1 MKTPTKNR
9 KQNRNNCT
17 INKIIKILFI
27 GIALLFVTDG
37 QAQIWKKLKKK
48 AAEAAER
55 ALENK
60 VEEKTEKETS
70 KAFDSVF
77 NNDGKLL
84 KKNKGKKNSKKNKQ
98 TANSNNEVND
108 ENMSDDFN
116 VYSKFDFVPG
126 DSILLYDDFTF
137 DNIGDFPAKWDT
149 NGSGELVTINDEKWF
164 RLTNSSMYIPLT
176 SSSLPENYTIEFDM
190 LMTGLDNKTS
200 SQAFLVFL
208 FADNN
213 SFQRAKTWSMVEI
226 SPCQFIDS
234 RGVVEKQVDGQRQF
248 RNLMGKDYRDAIN
261 GTSRISIAANKSR
274 LRVWL
279 NENKIV
285 DVPRLLGDGITNF
298 KMFTRGLR
306 DDRNFDEI
314 YIKDFKMAETG
325 IDLRSQLLTDGKFS
339 TTGILFNSGS
349 DQIKP
354 ESYGVLKQIANALL
368 EDTSLNLNIIGHTD
382 ADGDAENNLMLSQQR
397 AESVKNFLVGQF
409 QIDENR
415 LQTEGKGE
423 GEPVADN
430 TSNEGKANNRRVEF
444 VKI

>member
-1 MKTPTKNR
+1 MKTLKL
-9 KQNRNNCT
+9 
-17 INKIIKILFI
+17 LFAI
-27 GIALLFVTDG
+27 TALLLATDG
-37 QAQIWKKLKKK
+37 HSQLLKKLKKR

-55 ALENK
+55 TLERK
-60 VEEKTEKETS
+60 VEEKTEKETD

-77 NNDGKLL
+77 NSDGKVL
-84 KKNKGKKNSKKNKQ
+84 KKKKKGNKSKKNQ
-98 TANSNNEVND
+98 STTDPND
-108 ENMSDDFN
+108 EMAEEEMIEDFN
-116 VYSKFDFVPG
+116 VYSNFDFVPG
-126 DSILLYDDFTF
+126 DTILLYDDFSV

-164 RLTNSSMYIPLT
+164 RLANSSTYIPITNSN
-176 SSSLPENYTIEFDM
+176 LPENYTIEFDM

-213 SFQRAKTWSMVEI
+213 GFQKAKTWSMVEI
-226 SPCQFIDS
+226 SPCQFIES
-234 RGVVEKQVDGQRQF
+234 RGVVEKQVNGERQL
-248 RNLMGKDYRDAIN
+248 RNEMGKDYREAIN
-261 GTSRISIAANKSR
+261 GQSRISIAANKSR

-285 DVPRLLGDGITNF
+285 DVPRLLAEDMTNF
-298 KMFTRGLR
+298 KIYTRGLR
-306 DDRNFDEI
+306 DGRDLDEI
-314 YIKDFKMAETG
+314 FIKDFKIAETG
-325 IDLRSQLLTDGKFS
+325 IDLRSKLLTDGKFS

-354 ESYGVLKQIANALL
+354 ESYGVLKQIADALNQ
-368 EDTSLNLNIIGHTD
+368 EMNLNLNIIGHTD
-382 ADGDAENNLMLSQQR
+382 ADGDDENNLVLSQQR
-397 AESVKNFLVGQF
+397 AQSVKDFLVAQF

-415 LQTEGKGE
+415 LQTDGKGE
-423 GEPVADN
+423 SEPVSDN

>member
-9 KQNRNNCT
+9 KQNKTNYT
-17 INKIIKILFI
+17 SSKIIKILFI

-37 QAQIWKKLKKK
+37 QAQIFKKLGK
-48 AAEAAER
+48 AAERAAKR

-60 VEEKTEKETS
+60 VEEKSEKETS

-77 NNDGKLL
+77 NNDGKIL
-84 KKNKGKKNSKKNKQ
+84 KKKKSKKKSKKNKE
-98 TANSNNEVND
+98 TANPNEEVYD
-108 ENMSDDFN
+108 QEMSEDFK
-116 VYSKFDFVPG
+116 VYSKFDFIPG
-126 DSILLYDDFTF
+126 NSILLYDNFSL

-164 RLTNSSMYIPLT
+164 RLTNRSTYIPLT

-190 LMTGLDNKTS
+190 LMNGLDKKTS

-213 SFQRAKTWSMVEI
+213 SFQKAKTWSIVEI
-226 SPCQFIDS
+226 SPCQYIES
-234 RGVVEKQVDGQRQF
+234 QGVVEKRINGERQF
-248 RNLMGKDYRDAIN
+248 RNKMGKDYRDVIN
-261 GTSRISIAANKSR
+261 GKTRISISANKSR

-285 DVPRLLGDGITNF
+285 DVPRLLADGITNF
-298 KMFTRGLR
+298 KMYTIGLR

-354 ESYGVLKQIANALL
+354 ESYGVLKQIADALL
-368 EDTSLNLNIIGHTD
+368 QDTSLNLNIIGHTD
-382 ADGDAENNLMLSQQR
+382 DDGDAENNMMLSEQR
-397 AESVKNFLVGQF
+397 AQSVKNILVSQF
-409 QIDENR
+409 EIDQDR
-415 LQTEGKGE
+415 LQTQGKGE
-423 GEPVADN
+423 SEPIDN
-430 TSNEGKANNRRVEF
+430 NSTTEGKANNRRVEF
-444 VKI
+444 IKL

>member
-1 MKTPTKNR
+1 MKTLK
-9 KQNRNNCT
+9 T
-17 INKIIKILFI
+17 ILILLAILFSAN
-27 GIALLFVTDG
+27 GN
-37 QAQIWKKLKKK
+37 AQILKKLGK
-48 AAEAAER
+48 AAERAAKR

-60 VEEKTEKETS
+60 VEEKSEKETS

-77 NNDGKLL
+77 NNDGKIL
-84 KKNKGKKNSKKNKQ
+84 KKKKSKKKSKKNKQ
-98 TANSNNEVND
+98 TTNPNEEVND
-108 ENMSDDFN
+108 QEMSEDFK
-116 VYSKFDFVPG
+116 VYSKFDFIPG
-126 DSILLYDDFTF
+126 NSILLYDDFSL

-164 RLTNSSMYIPLT
+164 RLANRSTYIPLT

-213 SFQRAKTWSMVEI
+213 SFQKAKTWSMVEI
-226 SPCQFIDS
+226 SPCQFIES
-234 RGVVEKQVDGQRQF
+234 QGVVEKRVNGERQF
-248 RNLMGKDYRDAIN
+248 RNKMGKDYRDVIN

-285 DVPRLLGDGITNF
+285 DVPRLLADGITNF
-298 KMFTRGLR
+298 KMYTRGLR

-354 ESYGVLKQIANALL
+354 ESYGVLKQIADALL
-368 EDTSLNLNIIGHTD
+368 QETSLNLNIIGHTD
-382 ADGDAENNLMLSQQR
+382 TDGDAENNLMLSQQR
-397 AESVKNFLVGQF
+397 AASVKNFLVGQF
-409 QIDENR
+409 QIDANR
-415 LQTEGKGE
+415 LQTEGMGE
-423 GEPVADN
+423 NEPVSDN
-430 TSNEGKANNRRVEF
+430 TTTEGKANNRRVEF

>member
-1 MKTPTKNR
+1 MDTFTKNQ
-9 KQNRNNCT
+9 KQHKKNCIT
-17 INKIIKILFI
+17 RKILKI
-27 GIALLFVTDG
+27 LIVGMVMLFVTDG
-37 QAQIWKKLKKK
+37 QAQFWKKLGKR
-48 AAEAAER
+48 AEEAVKETVVR
-55 ALENK
+55 K
-60 VEEKTEKETS
+60 VEEKTERETD

-77 NNDGKLL
+77 NNDGKILKK
-84 KKNKGKKNSKKNKQ
+84 KKNKKKSKKNNQ
-98 TANSNNEVND
+98 TTNPIEEVND
-108 ENMSDDFN
+108 ENMLEKFD
-116 VYSKFDFVPG
+116 VYSNFDFVSG
-126 DSILLYDDFTF
+126 NSILLYDDFSM

-164 RLTNSSMYIPLT
+164 RLTNRSTYIPLT
-176 SSSLPENYTIEFDM
+176 SSNLPENYTIEFDM

-213 SFQRAKTWSMVEI
+213 SFKNAKTWSMVEI

-234 RGVVEKQVDGQRQF
+234 RGVVEKQVNGERQF

-261 GTSRISIAANKSR
+261 GKSRISIAANKSR

-285 DVPRLLGDGITNF
+285 DVPRLLADGITNF
-298 KMFTRGLR
+298 KMYTRGMR

-354 ESYGVLKQIANALL
+354 ESYGVLKQIADALL
-368 EDTSLNLNIIGHTD
+368 QDTSLNLNIIGHTD

-397 AESVKNFLVGQF
+397 AESVKGFLVGQF

-444 VKI
+444 VKL

>member
-1 MKTPTKNR
+1 MKTLKVLIP
-9 KQNRNNCT
+9 
-17 INKIIKILFI
+17 L
-27 GIALLFVTDG
+27 IALLFVTDG
-37 QAQIWKKLKKK
+37 HAQLLKKLKKR

-55 ALENK
+55 TLERK
-60 VEEKTEKETS
+60 VEEKTEKETD

-77 NNDGKLL
+77 NSDGKVL
-84 KKNKGKKNSKKNKQ
+84 KKKKKGKKSKKNQ
-98 TANSNNEVND
+98 STTDPND
-108 ENMSDDFN
+108 EMAEEEMNEDFN

-126 DSILLYDDFTF
+126 DTILLYDDFSV

-164 RLTNSSMYIPLT
+164 RLSNKSTYIPLT
-176 SSSLPENYTIEFDM
+176 NSNLPENYTIEFDM

-213 SFQRAKTWSMVEI
+213 GFQKAKTWSMVEI
-226 SPCQFIDS
+226 SPCQFIES
-234 RGVVEKQVDGQRQF
+234 RGVVEKQVNGERQL
-248 RNLMGKDYRDAIN
+248 RNEMGKDYREAIN
-261 GTSRISIAANKSR
+261 GQSRISIAANKSR

-285 DVPRLLGDGITNF
+285 DVPRLLAEEMTNF
-298 KMFTRGLR
+298 KIYTRGLR
-306 DDRNFDEI
+306 DGRDLDEI
-314 YIKDFKMAETG
+314 FIKDFKIAETG
-325 IDLRSQLLTDGKFS
+325 IDLRSKLLTDGKFS

-354 ESYGVLKQIANALL
+354 ESYGVLKQIADALNQ
-368 EDTSLNLNIIGHTD
+368 EMDLNLNIIGHTD
-382 ADGDAENNLMLSQQR
+382 ADGDDENNLVLSQQR
-397 AESVKNFLVGQF
+397 AQSVKNLLVAQF

-423 GEPVADN
+423 SEPVADN